1 MGEVAGSVAR
11 SMNTL
16 AAAVRARIESPEH
29 RKFIKY
35 ALASVISVIVTQIVL
50 IICYAA
56 IKLSGEWSAFIASSI
71 AAVPSYFLN
80 RNWVWRKSGKSHMR
94 KEVLPFWIMVFIG
107 LGFSALIGYYADS
120 AGQNATDSHFLRTL
134 IVTGSN
140 IGGFAIL
147 WVLKFII
154 FNKILFA
161 HNPEDLDPVLDG
173 RSGLPT

>member
-1 MGEVAGSVAR
+1 
-11 SMNTL
+11 MNTL
-16 AAAVRARIESPEH
+16 VNAIRARIESPEH

-50 IICYAA
+50 IFCYSGV
-56 IKLSGEWSAFIASSI
+56 KLSGGWSAFIASSV

-120 AGQNATDSHFLRTL
+120 AGAKVTDSHFFRTL
-134 IVTGSN
+134 IITGSN
-140 IGGFAIL
+140 VGGFALL

-161 HNPEDLDPVLDG
+161 HRPADEIDPVLDG
-173 RSGLPT
+173 RSGIPT

>member
-1 MGEVAGSVAR
+1 MNNLVEV
-11 SMNTL
+11 
-16 AAAVRARIESPEH
+16 VRERIESPEH

-50 IICYAA
+50 VFCFSGL
-56 IKLSGEWSAFIASSI
+56 KMDGEWSAFTASSI

-80 RNWVWRKSGKSHMR
+80 RNWVWRKSGKSHLR
-94 KEVLPFWIMVFIG
+94 KEVLPFWVMVFIG
-107 LGFSALIGYYADS
+107 IAFSALIGYYADS
-120 AGQNATDSHFLRTL
+120 AGQNYTDSHFVQTL

-140 IGGFAIL
+140 VGGFAVL

-161 HNPEDLDPVLDG
+161 HHPEDLDPVLDG
-173 RSGLPT
+173 RTGLPT